1 MLILI
6 DEFMTPISS
15 LIEFTDDYDFELYL
29 SDRGE
34 IGEFIGDMLF
44 NSLNYEF
51 GSIFIVG

>member
-1 MLILI
+1 MLMLIE
-6 DEFMTPISS
+6 EFMTPTSS

-34 IGEFIGDMLF
+34 IGELIGDILF
-44 NSLNYEF
+44 ASLNYDF

>member
-6 DEFMTPISS
+6 EEFMTPISS

-34 IGEFIGDMLF
+34 IGEFIGDILF
-44 NSLNYEF
+44 DSLNYEF